1 VIGILAGT
9 DKTGGRSI
17 AARINGFLKDRGATE
32 KNIKLSVRIGMA
44 SYPDDAITKE
54 ELIKTAEGRVSG
66 EKEDA
71 S

>member
-1 VIGILAGT
+1 
-9 DKTGGRSI
+9 
-17 AARINGFLKDRGATE
+17 
-32 KNIKLSVRIGMA
+32 MA